1 MESLHELNVQPTL
14 IVIIDAADDVI
25 LRRLTLRRTDPITGQ
40 SYASSDDADREV
52 KPRLIVAPNEKREIV

>member
-25 LRRLTLRRTDPITGQ
+25 LKRLTLRRTDPITG
-40 SYASSDDADREV
+40 
-52 KPRLIVAPNEKREIV
+52 